1 MAMHWKATG
10 EEKPPIKERLP
21 LIFSA
26 GGDPPNKQLMDFRE
40 LGLGYWTGDH
50 FQAFQPEF
58 PYNIAV
64 RPTHWATLDLPRGVI
79 LQPRSEFR

>member
-1 MAMHWKATG
+1 MAIDWKAAG
-10 EEKPPIKERLP
+10 EEKPPIKERLL
-21 LIFSA
+21 LILSA
-26 GGDPPNKQLMDFRE
+26 GDPPDKQLMDFRE

-64 RPTHWATLDLPRGVI
+64 RPTHWATIDLPRGII